1 MVESERI
8 WRHFI
13 RSPMAICAA
22 CVILLFMGVAAF
34 GPLIAPHNPYDL
46 TAFSLMDSLKPPVW
60 LDGGSTEFILGADD
74 QGRDILSTII
84 YGLRTSFIVGLSAV
98 GLSLFFG
105 SIMGLLAGY
114 YGGWI
119 DSVIS
124 RLSDMMLSFPAFL
137 MTLLLLGIL
146 KSKSW
151 LTVILAISI
160 IFWVRYARVMRGNV
174 LSEKNL
180 DYIEAARSLGASHW
194 RIIFLHLMPNAI
206 STLFVIAAVDLAMVI
221 VMESTLSF
229 LGVGVPLTTPSLGM
243 LIASGYQLLYIGLWW
258 IVAFPGAVLAML
270 VLAINI
276 LGDWLRQELNPR
288 IT

>member
-1 MVESERI
+1 MLESERI

-13 RSPMAICAA
+13 RSPMALCAA

-258 IVAFPGAVLAML
+258 IVAFPGAVLALL

>member
-1 MVESERI
+1 MVETERI
-8 WRHFI
+8 WRHFK
-13 RSPMAICAA
+13 RSPMALCAA
-22 CVILLFMGVAAF
+22 GLIVVFMGLAAF

-46 TAFSLMDSLKPPVW
+46 TAFSLTNSLKPPVW
-60 LDGGSTEFILGADD
+60 LEGGSTEFLLGADD

-84 YGLRTSFIVGLSAV
+84 YGLRTSFIVGFSAV
-98 GLSLFFG
+98 GLSFFIG

-114 YGGWI
+114 HGGWI
-119 DSVIS
+119 DAVIS
-124 RLSDMMLSFPAFL
+124 RISDMMLSFPAFL

-151 LTVILAISI
+151 VTVILAISV

-174 LSEKNL
+174 LSEKSL
-180 DYIEAARSLGASHW
+180 DYIEAARSLGAGHW

-258 IVAFPGAVLAML
+258 IVAFPGAVLATL

>member
-1 MVESERI
+1 MVETQRI

-13 RSPMAICAA
+13 RSPMAIGAA
-22 CVILLFMGVAAF
+22 ALVALFMGLAVF
-34 GPLIAPHNPYDL
+34 GPLISPHNPYDL
-46 TAFSLMDSLKPPVW
+46 TAFSLTDSLTPPIW
-60 LDGGSTEFILGADD
+60 LEGGSPEFILGTDD

-84 YGLRTSFIVGLSAV
+84 YGLRTSFIVGFSAV
-98 GLSLFFG
+98 GLSFFFG
-105 SIMGLLAGY
+105 SIMGLMAGY
-114 YGGWI
+114 HGGWI

-146 KSKSW
+146 KSESW
-151 LTVILAISI
+151 LTVILAISM

-174 LSEKNL
+174 LAEKNL
-180 DYIEAARSLGASHW
+180 DYIEAARSLGAAHR
-194 RIIFLHLMPNAI
+194 RIIFLHLMPNAV

-221 VMESTLSF
+221 VLESTLSF

-243 LIASGYQLLYIGLWW
+243 LISSGYQLLYIGLWW
-258 IVAFPGAVLAML
+258 IVAFPGTVLALL
-270 VLAINI
+270 VLAINV

>member
-1 MVESERI
+1 MLESERI

-13 RSPMAICAA
+13 RNPMALCAA

-160 IFWVRYARVMRGNV
+160 IFWVRYARVMCGNV

-258 IVAFPGAVLAML
+258 IVAFPGAVLALL

>member
-1 MVESERI
+1 MLESERI

-13 RSPMAICAA
+13 RSPMALCAA

-34 GPLIAPHNPYDL
+34 GPLIEPHNPYDL

-258 IVAFPGAVLAML
+258 IVAFPGAVLALL